1 MRGHFRIREL
11 RLPSVLAELAE
22 ARPLL
27 GQRQH
32 SNPAPWARQTSPQ
45 PAVALTSAVL
55 VRELARARTGSLCYA
70 GMLQWLNTSALSS
83 THMHYVA
90 TAVTLQDMLRG
101 RSCYKWQNSST
112 HNSGHVGLM
121 TFTLQELLRCK
132 ICFVTGA
139 ITNITALSLKVV
151 TTLT

>member
-1 MRGHFRIREL
+1 MRLLTRA
-11 RLPSVLAELAE
+11 LAPHEMATMFSSCALLAR
-22 ARPLL
+22 AK
-27 GQRQH
+27 
-32 SNPAPWARQTSPQ
+32 SPAAHD
-45 PAVALTSAVL
+45 
-55 VRELARARTGSLCYA
+55 RARTGSLCYA
-70 GMLQWLNTSALSS
+70 GMSQWHNTFALST

-101 RSCYKWQNSST
+101 RSCCKWQNFST

-139 ITNITALSLKVV
+139 ITNSTALSLTVV